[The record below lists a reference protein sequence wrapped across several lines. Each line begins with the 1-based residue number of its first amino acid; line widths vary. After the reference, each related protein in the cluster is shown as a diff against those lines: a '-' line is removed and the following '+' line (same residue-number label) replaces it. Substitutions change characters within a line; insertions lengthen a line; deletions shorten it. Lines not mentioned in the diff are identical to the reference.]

1 MLDQIALS
9 EIQLGH
15 LLRLHRSQATFP
27 AQRNHADT
35 QDVETYALP
44 YKVDSVNGRF
54 CPFLAILR
62 LKMAAILKIGQI
74 LEKSCLTFLPPWGLY
89 LVQISAP

>member
-27 AQRNHADT
+27 AQRNHADP
-35 QDVETYALP
+35 QDVETYATP
-44 YKVDSVNGRF
+44 YKIDS
-54 CPFLAILR
+54 LAVRIAALAAELEREFFDETRCLR
-62 LKMAAILKIGQI
+62 GHASGTAEDRRCK
-74 LEKSCLTFLPPWGLY
+74 
-89 LVQISAP
+89 